1 MTGKEAKKTRLSL
14 GFTQSEV
21 ARFFG
26 YNHKQAIQRLESR
39 EEITKHYKAAL
50 TLLVQL
56 NKSTIQIL
64 DLFLKDTTKKNAIV
78 VFKRKRPVKVL
89 FKSKELA
96 QELAKILKTNY
107 SQSDTLDLFCVKI
120 ELLY

>member
-14 GFTQSEV
+14 GFTQSEI
-21 ARFFG
+21 ATFFG

-56 NKSTIQIL
+56 NKSTNRTL
-64 DLFLKDTTKKNAIV
+64 DLFLKDTTTQDAFIV
-78 VFKRKRPVKVL
+78 HKRKRPVKVL
-89 FKSKELA
+89 FKSEGKA
-96 QELAKILKTNY
+96 QELAKILNTNY
-107 SQSDTLDLFCVKI
+107 SQTDTMKYFCVKI
-120 ELLY
+120 EY